1 MTKLRIPEFMF
12 GLVETVGLGTVT
24 AQKSSQQS
32 RLCTQ
37 YELPEY
43 AKHIIFCCYKTA
55 GWGANLECKKLLM
68 FHDES
73 MLK

>member
-12 GLVETVGLGTVT
+12 GLVETGSLGTVT

-37 YELPEY
+37 YEWREY

-55 GWGANLECKKLLM
+55 G
-68 FHDES
+68 
-73 MLK
+73 